1 MEPCTLCPFTCGVV
15 RPLHEGGPGH
25 YGVCRCAMTPKAA
38 RAALHHWEEPC
49 LSGEDPQKGGSGAV
63 FFSGCTL
70 HCVYCQNS
78 EISTENHGWEVTAD
92 RLRAIY
98 QALID
103 QGAYNIDLVTA
114 TQYLPIILPSLTPA
128 LPVPVVYN
136 TSGYERVETLR
147 LLEGKVQI
155 YLPDLKYHDDTLAQR
170 YSRCNNYFTT
180 ASKAILEMF
189 RQVGPYE
196 LDERGIMQKGVIIR
210 HLILPGHGKDS
221 MRLIDW
227 IADTFSPGDVM
238 VSLMRQYVPCGTAAQ
253 YPEINRKL
261 TDDEYEE
268 VELHFLESR
277 IEDGFIQESPA
288 ADDKFIPAFDGMG
301 ILP

>member
-1 MEPCTLCPFTCGVV
+1 
-15 RPLHEGGPGH
+15 
-25 YGVCRCAMTPKAA
+25 MTPKAA

-155 YLPDLKYHDDTLAQR
+155 YLPDLKYHDDALAQR

-180 ASKAILEMF
+180 ASKAILEMC

-288 ADDKFIPAFDGMG
+288 ADDKFIPAFDGTG

>member
-1 MEPCTLCPFTCGVV
+1 MPALEKLCERKERYGTLYLCPFTCGVV

-155 YLPDLKYHDDTLAQR
+155 YLPDLKYHDDALAQR

-196 LDERGIMQKGVIIR
+196 LDEWGIMQKASSSAI
-210 HLILPGHGKDS
+210 
-221 MRLIDW
+221 
-227 IADTFSPGDVM
+227 
-238 VSLMRQYVPCGTAAQ
+238 
-253 YPEINRKL
+253 
-261 TDDEYEE
+261 
-268 VELHFLESR
+268 
-277 IEDGFIQESPA
+277 
-288 ADDKFIPAFDGMG
+288 
-301 ILP
+301 

>member
-1 MEPCTLCPFTCGVV
+1 
-15 RPLHEGGPGH
+15 
-25 YGVCRCAMTPKAA
+25 
-38 RAALHHWEEPC
+38 
-49 LSGEDPQKGGSGAV
+49 
-63 FFSGCTL
+63 
-70 HCVYCQNS
+70 
-78 EISTENHGWEVTAD
+78 
-92 RLRAIY
+92 
-98 QALID
+98 
-103 QGAYNIDLVTA
+103 
-114 TQYLPIILPSLTPA
+114 
-128 LPVPVVYN
+128 
-136 TSGYERVETLR
+136 VETLR

-155 YLPDLKYHDDTLAQR
+155 YLPDLKYHDDALAQR

-288 ADDKFIPAFDGMG
+288 ADDKFIPAFDGTG